1 MKLGDS
7 GNFNHPM
14 GDSPPDDD
22 PTEDVL
28 ESCREWVK
36 HQEDMEELESYLYSE
51 HSIEKHQI
59 KEILL
64 QHDD

>member
-1 MKLGDS
+1 MKLGYN

-22 PTEDVL
+22 PTKDVL

-36 HQEDMEELESYLYSE
+36 HQDDMEELESYLYSE
-51 HSIEKHQI
+51 YSIDKDQI
-59 KEILL
+59 KEILS
-64 QHDD
+64 QHD